1 MRSYLQRRA
10 VLQCD
15 SHQAVSQD
23 NDGNGDAV
31 SASGVP
37 RIDDSDIDMVQDS
50 CEPEND
56 CIHPEAQ
63 LSVEGDSEV
72 PPAQT
77 EHVDAN
83 DLLVLALNF
92 SLEFSLSWKAVEA
105 LQKLIAHILDRH
117 DIPASKYLFKKQ
129 VGANI
134 RDARFHFYCE
144 PCMNLLAETSGDLQ
158 ERSSL
163 QQLSSLLS
171 DKTIANALVKRLQSI
186 YQGRAGTE
194 VSDITDGSLYRE
206 LRQKLRK
213 DDLTLTFNAD
223 GSPVFKSSK
232 FSIWPIQLTVNE
244 LPPKMRHKNVVVS
257 ALWYGQSHPN
267 MTLLLNSFVQQM
279 RDLAGGGVTWMA
291 GTDSIHSE
299 CEERDSVKA
308 GYAIP
313 FEYSSF

>member
-1 MRSYLQRRA
+1 MGPRKQYLGPLKNAPDLPKSTRSYLQRRA

-56 CIHPEAQ
+56 YIHPEAQ
-63 LSVEGDSEV
+63 LSFEGDSEV

-83 DLLVLALNF
+83 DLVVLALKF
-92 SLEFSLSWKAVEA
+92 ALEFGLSWKAVEA

-134 RDARFHFYCE
+134 RDAWFHFYCE
-144 PCMNLLAETSGDLQ
+144 PCMNLLAETSGVLQ

-163 QQLSSLLS
+163 
-171 DKTIANALVKRLQSI
+171 
-186 YQGRAGTE
+186 
-194 VSDITDGSLYRE
+194 
-206 LRQKLRK
+206 
-213 DDLTLTFNAD
+213 
-223 GSPVFKSSK
+223 
-232 FSIWPIQLTVNE
+232 QLTVNE

-299 CEERDSVKA
+299 VYCLSCCADAPARASLQNFTQYN
-308 GYAIP
+308 GYYGCGWCLHRGKTVDG
-313 FEYSSF
+313 EHSW